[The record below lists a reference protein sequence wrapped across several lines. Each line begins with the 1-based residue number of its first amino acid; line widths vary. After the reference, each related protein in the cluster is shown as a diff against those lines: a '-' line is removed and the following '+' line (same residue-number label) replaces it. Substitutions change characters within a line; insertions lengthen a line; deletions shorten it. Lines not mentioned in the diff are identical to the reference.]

1 MSVLSPRP
9 PSSSPAR
16 PAGLT
21 IVATLVGLLAALWFL
36 PPLLAAGW
44 PGSRGTTIEHLGGDL
59 PAAMTRWWTSNDPVP
74 DDELAA
80 LVTFWS
86 GFHAVKAVL
95 AALLLVAAGGMA
107 ARLLGA
113 CVRADRPA
121 HLRTWGTAG
130 FGCLLLAMIALL
142 VLIANVQGA
151 WAPLSSAVSLL
162 PTDGSNAD
170 LASAAAGLH
179 QQLLAGTRTPPL
191 TTLVEDFR
199 RYHLVLA
206 ICSALSTVL
215 LFGGLVSWWRR
226 RARVPRAQ
234 RRPRRVIAAVA
245 VLLAGLMLFLALI
258 TLANMSTAAD
268 PAPALAGF
276 LDSVR

>member
-1 MSVLSPRP
+1 
-9 PSSSPAR
+9 
-16 PAGLT
+16 
-21 IVATLVGLLAALWFL
+21 
-36 PPLLAAGW
+36 
-44 PGSRGTTIEHLGGDL
+44 
-59 PAAMTRWWTSNDPVP
+59 
-74 DDELAA
+74 
-80 LVTFWS
+80 
-86 GFHAVKAVL
+86 
-95 AALLLVAAGGMA
+95 
-107 ARLLGA
+107 
-113 CVRADRPA
+113 
-121 HLRTWGTAG
+121 
-130 FGCLLLAMIALL
+130 

-162 PTDGSNAD
+162 PTDGPDTD

-234 RRPRRVIAAVA
+234 RRPRRVLAAVA